1 MRLYF
6 GRDGQFRGYS
16 MGAGTYL
23 LGMALIAML
32 VLAAAYAVWELL
44 PVLAVF
50 ALAIWAVRS
59 ELHRWRDRRR
69 A

>member
-16 MGAGTYL
+16 IGAGTWL
-23 LGMALIAML
+23 LATALIAMF
-32 VLAAAYAVWELL
+32 VLAGLYVAWELL